1 MVSCT
6 TPSEPKNW
14 DFFFKFEY
22 KIVRSWSGL
31 QLKTTLPPPD
41 AAGHE
46 CTSLKC
52 YILPASDPDFNRLV
66 QNFDWCLFTWNSLFV
81 VMYPVCVC
89 GGGGGG
95 VRVAWLRGGGVVQT
109 PAETWCDHEILQEIT
124 SPRCRRFDLLRI
136 RRLCPP
142 RRGTVA
148 HIPAP
153 DSVTVRP
160 RCRAPVKCDVSP
172 PGASSSSKNG

>member
-1 MVSCT
+1 MASCA
-6 TPSEPKNW
+6 TPREPKNW
-14 DFFFKFEY
+14 DFFFKCEC
-22 KIVRSWSGL
+22 KIVRSRSGL
-31 QLKTTLPPPD
+31 QPKTTLPPPD

-66 QNFDWCLFTWNSLFV
+66 QTLTDASLHEIHYLLWCIRCACV
-81 VMYPVCVC
+81 VVVV
-89 GGGGGG
+89 GG
-95 VRVAWLRGGGVVQT
+95 VRVAWLRGGVVQT
-109 PAETWCDHEILQEIT
+109 PAETWCDHEILQGIT

-153 DSVTVRP
+153 HSVTVRP
-160 RCRAPVKCDVSP
+160 RCRAPGKCDVPP